1 MLLVEVNIFMKK
13 IWKSY
18 KNTILLLLSLV
29 VGAIVGLIF
38 QEEASVLE
46 PLGTL
51 FMNMM
56 FVLIIPLIFLT
67 ITTSIANIENPK
79 RVGKLIKT
87 TLCVFVGTSLV
98 AVLIGIVTTYSIP
111 LVDTSNGSAILTTLG
126 QNEETPTESFNLL
139 SRTVSAISVSDFTHL
154 LSKENILALVIFS
167 LFLGIAMN
175 KLGKEAKPFLDVLQ
189 SANKVILKL
198 VDYAFY
204 YAPIG
209 LGCYFAALIGTFGS
223 VLVTSYVK
231 TFVIYTLV
239 ALLFYFLIYSVYA
252 YLAGGKKG
260 IKVFWK
266 HIVPVSATA
275 LSTCSSAASIPM
287 NIKCAKN
294 IGVRDDIAET
304 VIPLGTSFHKDGSI
318 LGSVFKIMFL
328 VYLFQMDVFTLEGLS
343 KVLVV
348 SLLANLLV
356 TAVPVGGGTISEMVI
371 LSMMGFPVATLPIL
385 TIIATIID
393 APATLLNV
401 VGDTSSS
408 MLVARKLDGKQ
419 WMQTDKNLL

>member
-223 VLVTSYVK
+223 MLVTSYVK

-239 ALLFYFLIYSVYA
+239 ALLFYFLIYSFYA

-266 HIVPVSATA
+266 NIVPVSATA

-287 NIKCAKN
+287 NIKCTKN

-328 VYLFQMDVFTLEGLS
+328 VYLFQMDIFTLGGFF